1 MAFIITLIVIGL
13 ILLMAELTIIP
24 GFGIAGILGLA
35 SFIGA
40 IILAFT
46 QFGSVVGF
54 CVLFGALVVCGVL
67 IFFILRSK
75 TWRKISLKQSIEEK
89 ATASP
94 QDKGITVGMEG
105 ISITRLNPAGNGRF
119 GDVTIEVRAEQG
131 LIDPKTPIRVT
142 EIDGLRIFVTPVEN

>member
-40 IILAFT
+40 IVLAFT

-67 IFFILRSK
+67 VFFILRSK
-75 TWRKISLKQSIEEK
+75 TWRKISLKQSIGEHIMHK
-89 ATASP
+89 
-94 QDKGITVGMEG
+94 
-105 ISITRLNPAGNGRF
+105 
-119 GDVTIEVRAEQG
+119 
-131 LIDPKTPIRVT
+131 
-142 EIDGLRIFVTPVEN
+142 